1 VTPGEVGEHP
11 APETESDVVP
21 TGAARALHNLLD
33 APGSP
38 PAGGDPLP
46 PLWHWLAFLPR
57 VPQKDLGPDGHPQL
71 GSSTRLQA
79 FPRRMFAGAR
89 LWFPGTARVD
99 RQLVRQSDVVS
110 TTEKSGRS
118 GPLLFV
124 TIEHRIANEEVAVVR
139 EEQDIVYR
147 PSQQQGAARAEDPVP
162 PMNDWTWALDLHPSE
177 TMLFRFSALTYN
189 AHRIHYDR
197 PYAREVEGYPGL
209 VVHGPLQAI
218 ALAEVCRRYCPDRRM
233 TSFEFRALRPA
244 FEGETLKFRGRPN
257 GSSVELVAFDS
268 SGRRTM
274 EATATLER

>member
-1 VTPGEVGEHP
+1 VTHGEEGEQS
-11 APETESDVVP
+11 APEAESDVVQA
-21 TGAARALHNLLD
+21 GATRALHYLLD
-33 APGSP
+33 APGPP
-38 PAGGDPLP
+38 PAAGDPLP

-57 VPQKDLGPDGHPQL
+57 TPQKDLGPDGHPQL
-71 GSSTRLQA
+71 RSSTRLQA

-89 LWFPGTARVD
+89 LWFPGRARID
-99 RQLVRQSDVVS
+99 RQLVRQSDVLS

-124 TIEHRIANEEVAVVR
+124 TIEHRIANEDVAVVR

-147 PSQQQGAARAEDPVP
+147 PSQQQGIAQGEDPVP
-162 PMNDWTWALDLHPSE
+162 PMNDWTWGLDLDPSE

-197 PYAREVEGYPGL
+197 QYAREVEGYPGL

-233 TSFEFRALRPA
+233 ASFEFRALRPA
-244 FEGETLKFRGRPN
+244 FDGETLKFRGRPN
-257 GSSVELVAFDS
+257 GSSVELAAFDGS
-268 SGRRTM
+268 DRRTM
-274 EATATLER
+274 EATATLEP